1 MDKQSKERV
10 PVLYDYINNFQ
21 HINNF
26 QNGFAKVKKDG
37 EEYFINTKGEK
48 VEIK

>member
-1 MDKQSKERV
+1 MDKQSKEIV
-10 PVLYDYINNFQ
+10 PVLYDY
-21 HINNF
+21 INNF

>member
-1 MDKQSKERV
+1 MNKQSKERV
-10 PVLYDYINNFQ
+10 LVLYD
-21 HINNF
+21 HINNL